1 MDKIRSYP
9 TSVPVENRS
18 NKLRK
23 AWITGTALIVLLIT
37 LVALNARAAATQTLA
52 GSQDK
57 TQSFALAY
65 DATGAMLDA
74 VVFSHQVQPAFSG
87 LAYDATGA
95 MLAAVVYPTYSDQQ
109 WAVPISQGLAYD
121 ATGAMQDAVVF
132 SHQVQSAFS
141 GLAYDATGAML
152 AAVVFPAYSDQ
163 QVTVPTSPASAY
175 DATGAM
181 LNAVVF
187 SHQVR
192 PVSYP
197 LWYDATGAMLEAV
210 VFPKYPE

>member
-9 TSVPVENRS
+9 TSVPAENRL
-18 NKLRK
+18 NRLRK

-37 LVALNARAAATQTLA
+37 LVALNARAAATQSLA
-52 GSQDK
+52 GSQDI
-57 TQSFALAY
+57 TQSFPLPY

-95 MLAAVVYPTYSDQQ
+95 MLE
-109 WAVPISQGLAYD
+109 
-121 ATGAMQDAVVF
+121 AVVF
-132 SHQVQSAFS
+132 PTYADQPVLALPSP

-152 AAVVFPAYSDQ
+152 S
-163 QVTVPTSPASAY
+163 
-175 DATGAM
+175 
-181 LNAVVF
+181 AVVF

-210 VFPKYPE
+210 VFPKYSE